1 MRANRIRLTF
11 ESLEKREMLA
21 ADVSLGQLGVA
32 PDASGLQADSALVA
46 YSASE
51 SFEASTVD
59 SATEEEPVEALVDE
73 VFASPDVADDLFA
86 DAEGE
91 FVPTEE
97 LLPVQTPFDPFRR
110 VTEPTQNTRSAV
122 LVQPTILPIQTPQ
135 TDPIAGSLRVFDY
148 AFEDDEVSDSND
160 EQGDSLGEDVG
171 DEWDGELNGEL
182 NGELGDDLD
191 GKANEKTNGETDH
204 ESEEDQA
211 NQMIDRA
218 GDEAREA
225 VDNLDPSEDEIEQDS
240 QKHESAA

>member
-73 VFASPDVADDLFA
+73 VFASPEVADDLFA

-97 LLPVQTPFDPFRR
+97 LLPVQTPIDPFRR

-182 NGELGDDLD
+182 GDDLN

-240 QKHESAA
+240 QKRESAA